1 MAKVVLPASLVQLF
15 PDATRNVELAD
26 VSGTVQ
32 DVLAQL
38 DTRWPGMR
46 NRICDTPTSVR
57 RHITIFV
64 DSDQSDLST
73 PVTPTSEIRIIPAV
87 SGG

>member
-15 PDATRNVELAD
+15 PSATRNVELEG

-32 DVLAQL
+32 DVLTQL
-38 DTRWPGMR
+38 DARWPGMR
-46 NRICDTPTSVR
+46 SRICDTPTSVR
-57 RHITIFV
+57 RHITLFV
-64 DSDQSDLST
+64 DSDQADL
-73 PVTPTSEIRIIPAV
+73 TSAVGPSSEVRIIPAV